1 MPFFFSIFL
10 LEGGNSLSY
19 CGEPKTWIE
28 AKTFCEVKG
37 GRLMNRGTE
46 NDAVFLQ
53 RTDIPAYQEIWL
65 GQYKGLSG
73 WVEKIGKNFILLIVY
88 LIEKLKKKNL
98 KNIFFNI
105 FMQEKEQG

>member
-1 MPFFFSIFL
+1 
-10 LEGGNSLSY
+10 
-19 CGEPKTWIE
+19 
-28 AKTFCEVKG
+28 
-37 GRLMNRGTE
+37 MNRGTE

-88 LIEKLKKKNL
+88 LI
-98 KNIFFNI
+98 
-105 FMQEKEQG
+105 MARW

>member
-1 MPFFFSIFL
+1 VGFL
-10 LEGGNSLSY
+10 RIPPPIKLTVSY

-73 WVEKIGKNFILLIVY
+73 WATLTCSQPINLLTC
-88 LIEKLKKKNL
+88 ETH
-98 KNIFFNI
+98 
-105 FMQEKEQG
+105 

>member
-1 MPFFFSIFL
+1 
-10 LEGGNSLSY
+10 
-19 CGEPKTWIE
+19 
-28 AKTFCEVKG
+28 
-37 GRLMNRGTE
+37 MNRGTE

-88 LIEKLKKKNL
+88 LITAR
-98 KNIFFNI
+98 
-105 FMQEKEQG
+105 